1 MLNLVNVVMQVAE
14 DPAPSLDFSAIITAL
29 TTAITPAQL
38 LTYLA
43 SIVGGSI
50 GLYVVWAITRKAVS
64 WFKRA
69 IAGH

>member
-1 MLNLVNVVMQVAE
+1 MVNLVNVVSMVVD
-14 DPAPSLDFSAIITAL
+14 DPVSLDFSAIITAL
-29 TTAITPAQL
+29 TSAITPAQL

-69 IAGH
+69 IAGR